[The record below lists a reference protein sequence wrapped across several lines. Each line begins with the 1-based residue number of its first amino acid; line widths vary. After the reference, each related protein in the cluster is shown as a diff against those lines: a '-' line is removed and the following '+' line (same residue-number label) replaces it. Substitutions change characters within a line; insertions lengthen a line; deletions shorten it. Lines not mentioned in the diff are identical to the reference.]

1 MNDFYFCSPTRF
13 VFGRGFVDKTGAEL
27 AAAGFK
33 KVLLVYGGG
42 SVVRTGVLGRVEES
56 LAQAGVA
63 FVEAGGVR
71 PNPEVTWVREA
82 IATARA
88 EQVDGILAVGGG
100 SVIDASKATAFGVPY
115 DGDVWDFFSKKATIV
130 ECLPIAAV
138 LTLPAAGSEASSS
151 CVISNDELKLKV
163 GVNGNAFRP
172 KLAIMDPEATF
183 TLPAFQTAAGVTD
196 MIAHICERFF
206 SGVGPVPVS
215 DNLSCGI
222 IRALMDAAPR
232 ALAQPDDY
240 DARAT
245 IMWSG
250 MLAHNDLVGC
260 GRSLSPE
267 GRAGGWESHALEH
280 ELSAHHPHI
289 THGAGLSV
297 VMPAWMRYVWRTDPS
312 RFVDFARGVFD
323 MEPVGDEFESEEE
336 AIADVVTAAID
347 ELQAFFASMGM
358 PTRLSELGLGE
369 DDIEPLIPTL
379 EINKG
384 AVFGAFQKLA
394 LDDARAIYRSML

>member
-13 VFGRGFVDKTGAEL
+13 AFGRGFVDKTGEQL

-42 SVVRTGVLGRVEES
+42 SVVRSGVLGRVKES
-56 LAQAGVA
+56 LEQAGIS

-82 IATARA
+82 IVTARE
-88 EQVDGILAVGGG
+88 EQVDGVVAVGGG
-100 SVIDASKATAFGVPY
+100 SVIDASKAVAFGVPY

-138 LTLPAAGSEASSS
+138 LTLSAAGSEASSS
-151 CVISNDELKLKV
+151 CVISNDALCLKT
-163 GVNGNAFRP
+163 GVSSDAFRP
-172 KLAIMDPEATF
+172 KVAIMDPEVTF
-183 TLPAFQTAAGVTD
+183 TLPAYQTAAGVTD

-222 IRALMDAAPR
+222 IRALMEAAPR

-260 GRSLSPE
+260 GRSLTPE

-280 ELSAHHPHI
+280 ELSAHHTKI

-297 VMPAWMRYVWRTDPS
+297 VMPAWMRYVWRSDPS

-323 MEPVGDEFESEEE
+323 MEPVGDEFESADE
-336 AIADVVTAAID
+336 AVADVVTAAID

-384 AVFGAFQKLA
+384 AVFGAFQKLT
-394 LDDARAIYRSML
+394 LDDARALYRSML

>member
-151 CVISNDELKLKV
+151 CVISNDALNLKT
-163 GVNGNAFRP
+163 GVSSDVFRP
-172 KLAIMDPEATF
+172 KVAIMDPEATF